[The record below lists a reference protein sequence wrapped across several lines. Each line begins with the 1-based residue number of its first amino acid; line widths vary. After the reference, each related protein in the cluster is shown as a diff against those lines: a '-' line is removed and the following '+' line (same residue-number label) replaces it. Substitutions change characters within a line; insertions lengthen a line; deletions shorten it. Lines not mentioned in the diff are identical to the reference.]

1 MLITVNKAENVVER
15 IGGPPPFRYVRK
27 FFVVLAN
34 FAATAAA
41 WLSGCF
47 GKFLEVILCHK
58 NGLKR
63 ALAKNY
69 QLWGPKPREGKQM
82 SFLWAAS
89 TANVTNASF
98 KSSTV
103 PLQTTLLACAPS
115 ERKSKDTAA
124 VLVSCS
130 RNYGPPCIYV
140 YLLYICLTSAAVAA
154 QKCRLQNEFFPQWD
168 YDSSLHGSWEN
179 YNRNGEQ

>member
-15 IGGPPPFRYVRK
+15 IGGPPPIRNVRK

-103 PLQTTLLACAPS
+103 PVPLQTTLLAWEPS
-115 ERKSKDTAA
+115 ERKSKERAE
-124 VLVSCS
+124 VLSQCCGSGMIYSGSGTSFEISEFRIQAKVSD
-130 RNYGPPCIYV
+130 PCWSGSNSYYWSTL
-140 YLLYICLTSAAVAA
+140 YLEI
-154 QKCRLQNEFFPQWD
+154 K
-168 YDSSLHGSWEN
+168 
-179 YNRNGEQ
+179 